1 MNRRPPTGVP
11 DDFEPVVPLD
21 QSFDAAYGLEVLEAG
36 DEMGIVR
43 GRARITEDLRQQF
56 GLLHGGVIAAM
67 AEALASRGTWLEVH
81 AHGRVV
87 MGLSNE
93 TNFLRPLTA
102 GYLNQ
107 VAEARRRGRT
117 RWLWEVQSRDD
128 QQRLCAITMVNI
140 AVRERGRA

>member
-140 AVRERGRA
+140 AVRERRRA